1 MPPSCTP
8 TTGTLTS
15 DVLHCANPS
24 CPPSHVRSPL
34 TYFFVAGSRCVLFLS
49 LLCCSCCFCCFLFV
63 CLLFFA
69 LFLFLQ
75 TEALCGRFT
84 ALDYEAT
91 TSYTL
96 SIEAVDSLPTT
107 LTSTVTLTVLVQPVN
122 EFAPV
127 FAPATYTAVLA
138 EDVAAGTR

>member
-1 MPPSCTP
+1 M
-8 TTGTLTS
+8 
-15 DVLHCANPS
+15 
-24 CPPSHVRSPL
+24 
-34 TYFFVAGSRCVLFLS
+34 AGSHCVLL
-49 LLCCSCCFCCFLFV
+49 LFV
-63 CLLFFA
+63 CFCHCCVVVVGFVVVCLLLLGVFGFVFFA

-75 TEALCGRFT
+75 IEVFFGRFT

-96 SIEAVDSLPTT
+96 TIEVVDSLPTT

>member
-1 MPPSCTP
+1 MFVVV
-8 TTGTLTS
+8 G
-15 DVLHCANPS
+15 
-24 CPPSHVRSPL
+24 
-34 TYFFVAGSRCVLFLS
+34 FFF
-49 LLCCSCCFCCFLFV
+49 FFFFF
-63 CLLFFA
+63 FFA

-75 TEALCGRFT
+75 IEVFFGRFT

-96 SIEAVDSLPTT
+96 TIEVVDSLPTT

>member
-1 MPPSCTP
+1 MVVV
-8 TTGTLTS
+8 G
-15 DVLHCANPS
+15 
-24 CPPSHVRSPL
+24 
-34 TYFFVAGSRCVLFLS
+34 FL
-49 LLCCSCCFCCFLFV
+49 LLLLLFV
-63 CLLFFA
+63 CLFFA

-96 SIEAVDSLPTT
+96 TIEAVDSLPTT